1 MAHPFE
7 ARPDREAEATQLLQE
22 VWDSERDSDGDL
34 CIYLDEFGDNDLLF
48 SEFDAY
54 ISYEDFTNGVLRIVS
69 RSAAV

>member
-34 CIYLDEFGDNDLLF
+34 CIYLFVKPN
-48 SEFDAY
+48 SRIDAA
-54 ISYEDFTNGVLRIVS
+54 ICSTCSCECVRAFR
-69 RSAAV
+69 R

>member
-34 CIYLDEFGDNDLLF
+34 CIYLDEFGDNDLLERIEAF
-48 SEFDAY
+48 LATKGEESE
-54 ISYEDFTNGVLRIVS
+54 
-69 RSAAV
+69 

>member
-34 CIYLDEFGDNDLLF
+34 CIYLDEFGDNDLL
-48 SEFDAY
+48 D
-54 ISYEDFTNGVLRIVS
+54 RIE
-69 RSAAV
+69 AFLATKGAEIK